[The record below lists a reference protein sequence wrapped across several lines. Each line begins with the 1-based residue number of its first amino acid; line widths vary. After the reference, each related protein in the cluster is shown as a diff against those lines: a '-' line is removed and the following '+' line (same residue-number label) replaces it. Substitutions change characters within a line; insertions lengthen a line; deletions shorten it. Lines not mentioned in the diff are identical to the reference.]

1 EIYEKDEAK
10 YHLIDFHAET
20 TAEKKVFGL
29 YVDGKA
35 SAFVGTHTHVQ
46 TADEHILPKGTAV
59 WT

>member
-1 EIYEKDEAK
+1 MYEKDEAK

-46 TADEHILPKGTAV
+46 TAVPFGNICSSAV